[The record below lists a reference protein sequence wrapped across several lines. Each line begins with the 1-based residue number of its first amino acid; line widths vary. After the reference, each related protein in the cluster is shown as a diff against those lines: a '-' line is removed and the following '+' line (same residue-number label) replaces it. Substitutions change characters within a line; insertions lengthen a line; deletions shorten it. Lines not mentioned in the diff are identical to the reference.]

1 MFRVSIALSQL
12 RSNDKDDKDECSLCP
27 RILPN
32 LSVSLPLFYF
42 ACLPLPTVSA
52 LRARIMTAPLLPTG
66 WVDATWSE
74 GELAL
79 CCFEN
84 HSDMSIPAI
93 KFTILVKEDF
103 TWTVF
108 FGAQRIETE
117 PNHLLRDIPS
127 ILKSPNDVACLT
139 IVASKVCI
147 GNPDARFA
155 PPKWYVK

>member
-1 MFRVSIALSQL
+1 
-12 RSNDKDDKDECSLCP
+12 
-27 RILPN
+27 
-32 LSVSLPLFYF
+32 
-42 ACLPLPTVSA
+42 
-52 LRARIMTAPLLPTG
+52 MTAPLLPTG
-66 WVDATWSE
+66 WVDATRNE

-84 HSDMSIPAI
+84 HSDMPIPAV

-117 PNHLLRDIPS
+117 PNHLLRDVPS

-139 IVASKVCI
+139 TAIDSSKLCI
-147 GNPDARFA
+147 GNPDVRFA
-155 PPKWYVK
+155 PLLSQREGHFKDQSGT